1 MKTKH
6 RIKGYIIFAMIAVIV
21 PLVAFYFPALKQYFS
36 PAFLREYFLSWG
48 FWGYFMLFF
57 MIIISIPLPT
67 PSAPF
72 ILAGGYVYGTIVGAS
87 LALIAGAL
95 GGTILFFLART
106 YGRSLVEQ
114 IVDKHHIVHFNHVFK
129 KRGEAA
135 ALLSFA
141 IPVFPNDAVIFLL
154 GLTKMKYRT
163 FILLVLIGHIPRY
176 LLITFFGNDLFA
188 GFTLQ
193 TGLILVIGVAF
204 ILIALFREKI
214 KRFLFKELKTLEKD
228 VGMQDLNH

>member
-6 RIKGYIIFAMIAVIV
+6 RIKGYIILAVIAVIATIA
-21 PLVAFYFPALKQYFS
+21 AFYFPTFKQYFS
-36 PAFLREYFLSWG
+36 PTFLREYLLHLG

-57 MIIISIPLPT
+57 MIIISVPLPT
-67 PSAPF
+67 PSTPF

-106 YGRSLVEQ
+106 YGRSLVEKM
-114 IVDKHHIVHFNHVFK
+114 VDKHHLVHFNHVFK
-129 KRGEAA
+129 KRGEAV

-141 IPVFPNDAVIFLL
+141 IPVFPNDAVTVLL

-163 FILLVLIGHIPRY
+163 FILLILIGHIPRY
-176 LLITFFGNDLFA
+176 LLVTSFGNDLFT

-193 TGLILVIGVAF
+193 TGLILAIGVAF
-204 ILIALFREKI
+204 ISIALFREKI
-214 KRFLFKELKTLEKD
+214 KKFLFKELKTLEKD
-228 VGMQDLNH
+228 VGM